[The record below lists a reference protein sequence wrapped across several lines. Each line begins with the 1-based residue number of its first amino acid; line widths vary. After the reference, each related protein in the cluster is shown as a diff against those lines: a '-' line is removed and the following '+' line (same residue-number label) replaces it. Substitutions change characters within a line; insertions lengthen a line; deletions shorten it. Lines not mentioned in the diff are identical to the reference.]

1 MKKLAAAVLLCIPL
15 MAHSTF
21 LTGAE
26 LFRYMTESN
35 IVSKRSATTY
45 IMGVADS
52 MRARGCIPLGTASTQ
67 LFEITMIELAS
78 NQSKLYL
85 PASDFV
91 ESAVNRTWRCK

>member
-1 MKKLAAAVLLCIPL
+1 MKKIAAAVLLCIPL
-15 MAHSTF
+15 MAHSAF

-45 IMGVADS
+45 ILGVVDS
-52 MRARGCIPLGTASTQ
+52 MPTRDCIPSGTPSTQ

-91 ESAVNRTWRCK
+91 ESAVKRTWRCK

>member
-1 MKKLAAAVLLCIPL
+1 MKKLAAAVLLGIPV
-15 MAHSTF
+15 MAHSAF

-52 MRARGCIPLGTASTQ
+52 MRTRDCIPPGTPSTQ

-91 ESAVNRTWRCK
+91 ESAVKRTWRCK